1 MIGPSQ
7 RPLAHNTQHSQE
19 TDIHA
24 PSGARTRNP
33 RQGAAAD
40 RRLRPRGHWDR
51 HIYFHPHIIDLIK
64 NNTLQ
69 ILNRSNYNT
78 DFSESFVFSPATFK
92 RVSLVHTTHHFTG
105 CLGRRL
111 AWSPTL
117 KQEHSLPRKCMVSL
131 LFSQSRIYVHVLNC
145 LALIPEVLKEA

>member
-1 MIGPSQ
+1 VIGPSQ
-7 RPLAHNTQHSQE
+7 RPLPHNIQHSQE

-24 PSGARTRNP
+24 PSEIRTRNP

-40 RRLRPRGHWDR
+40 RHLRPRGHWDR
-51 HIYFHPHIIDLIK
+51 HIYLHSHIIDLIK

-78 DFSESFVFSPATFK
+78 DFSFVFSPATFK
-92 RVSLVHTTHHFTG
+92 RVSLEHTTHHFTG

-117 KQEHSLPRKCMVSL
+117 KQEHRLSRKCIVSL
-131 LFSQSRIYVHVLNC
+131 SFSQSRIYVHVLNC
-145 LALIPEVLKEA
+145 LALISEVLKEA